1 MKILIIEDE
10 PPVAEYISDC
20 TQSILRNLISS
31 IEIKYSIESA
41 EEYLQKNAIDLC
53 LLDLNLNGEN
63 GFEILKQHLSKPFQ
77 TIIISAY
84 TEFAITAY
92 EYGVIDFVSKTF
104 DLDRLRTA
112 FDRYLGRSERPYE
125 TKFMMVRKKSK
136 NFLLPLEQIVLFEAD
151 RYLIKI
157 IKLDGTIEYI
167 EKPLNQLEII
177 LPSHFWRVHRS
188 YILNSKFIESFYH
201 ERSNR
206 YYVDLKDGKSIPVSR
221 KVYKNLKA
229 KLGTIGPS

>member
-31 IEIKYSIESA
+31 IEIKHSIESA
-41 EEYLQKNAIDLC
+41 EEYLQKNIIDLC
-53 LLDLNLNGEN
+53 LLDLNLNGES

-92 EYGVIDFVSKTF
+92 EYGVVDFVSKAF
-104 DLDRLRTA
+104 DLERLKIA

-125 TKFMMVRKKSK
+125 TKFVMVRKKSK
-136 NFLLPLEQIVLFEAD
+136 NFLLPVEQIVMFEAD

-157 IKLDGTIEYI
+157 AKQDGSTEYL
-167 EKPLNQLEII
+167 EKPLNQLEVI
-177 LPSHFWRVHRS
+177 LPSNFWRVHRS
-188 YILNSKFIESFYH
+188 YILNSNFIESFYH
-201 ERSNR
+201 GKSNR
-206 YYVDLKDGKSIPVSR
+206 YFADLKDGKTIPISR
-221 KVYKNLKA
+221 KMYKAFKA
-229 KLGTIGPS
+229 KL